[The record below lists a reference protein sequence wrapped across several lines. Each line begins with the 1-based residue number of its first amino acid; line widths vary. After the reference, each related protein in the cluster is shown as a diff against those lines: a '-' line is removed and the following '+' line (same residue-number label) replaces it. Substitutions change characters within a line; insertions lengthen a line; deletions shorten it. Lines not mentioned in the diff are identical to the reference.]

1 MVPVRGGSGVM
12 SRNGAETSSGEN
24 YLPLLPVSE
33 MGRDS
38 IVSGC
43 NGDVTAASR
52 KKAKPV

>member
-1 MVPVRGGSGVM
+1 M

-52 KKAKPV
+52 KKARAVYVRRYQF